1 MDEEDYVYVVLKN
14 VVQTPPD
21 GASVEPTAAKFSV
34 DGTEGKLLSN
44 VLLSDV
50 VKLKNALSNKLGLDV
65 TSTTSGDI
73 HTFTS
78 VDKFTLKISPQGGNR
93 LDAELNIDESIDLGE
108 TLQIIDEAID
118 EVLLFTIR
126 GTRDY
131 KLLSANIP
139 TNVDIFRNL
148 ALRLTDILAPMYR
161 FDTSSSKP
169 MIMASKHGNQ
179 IFIAT
184 RPGPYDTYR
193 PNGITPAYT
202 NGFVSFNIYAT
213 NTNGR
218 LASDEELIAIAKDVA
233 NGIKKVIADGP
244 KSVTTPPTSVTLAKP
259 SKQEVNPPTVILGHA
274 GDVCLDN
281 GKLEE
286 LIVPPNC
293 VYVTFTV
300 CGLVSMQ
307 YADIFMKF
315 FHPENKVYLDDP
327 IKYENELE
335 KIFGQS
341 IHVHKPGST
350 YINSTYYPT
359 GYHTEHRET
368 EDLYQMSGVIP
379 IDGKSQFIEAF
390 SIPHSDTKARAQT
403 IHKLFKYSI
412 FPTEE
417 YVKNKYRD
425 ATRKVNYSD
434 SKKVLTEV
442 HKDMIITQKEL
453 FELRP
458 GVYYNPLCRVVKKA
472 CINEPVLR
480 RAKSVASMENMNRVV
495 SYGTY
500 AKNAIG
506 TCLYVNDCDAIDRL
520 IEMLPQLTPS
530 QISEID
536 SVAIQGYYLK
546 YRDSFHSSLNA
557 KTNIHVNKLLDGI
570 KRLNQPPGGKRR
582 KTRRG
587 KKLKRKRKTLK
598 RGDVVRLRG

>member
-14 VVQTPPD
+14 VVIEPPNA
-21 GASVEPTAAKFSV
+21 GTVEPTAAKFSV
-34 DGTEGKLLSN
+34 NDTGGK
-44 VLLSDV
+44 LLSDV

-93 LDAELNIDESIDLGE
+93 LDAELNIDESRDLGE
-108 TLQIIDEAID
+108 TLQIIDETID
-118 EVLLFTIR
+118 EVLLFTIN

-131 KLLSANIP
+131 KLLSAKIP
-139 TNVDIFRNL
+139 TNVNIFRNL

-161 FDTSSSKP
+161 FDISSSKP

-179 IFIAT
+179 IYIVT
-184 RPGPYDTYR
+184 PPGPYDSYTSM
-193 PNGITPAYT
+193 GMAPAYT

-244 KSVTTPPTSVTLAKP
+244 KSVTTPPTSVTPAKP

-300 CGLVSMQ
+300 CGLVAIE
-307 YADIFMKF
+307 YIKIFQKF

-335 KIFGQS
+335 KIFGQN
-341 IHVHKPGST
+341 IHVHKPKST

-359 GYHTEHRET
+359 GYYTQYNPT
-368 EDLYQMSGVIP
+368 EDLYLMSGVVP
-379 IDGKSQFIEAF
+379 IDGKSQFIPDRLL
-390 SIPHSDTKARAQT
+390 IPYNDTRGLAQT
-403 IHKLFKYSI
+403 IPKFFKYSI

-425 ATRKVNYSD
+425 ATRKVDYYD
-434 SKKVLTEV
+434 SKRVLTEV
-442 HKDMIITQKEL
+442 HRDIIITQKEL

-458 GVYYNPLCRVVKKA
+458 GVYYNPLCRVVTKA

-480 RAKSVASMENMNRVV
+480 RAKSLASMNKDIQ
-495 SYGTY
+495 YGLY
-500 AKNAIG
+500 AKNAVS
-506 TCLYVNDCDAIDRL
+506 TCLYTNDCDAIDRL

-546 YRDSFHSSLNA
+546 HDFHSSLNA
-557 KTNIHVNKLLDGI
+557 KKNIHVNKLLDGI